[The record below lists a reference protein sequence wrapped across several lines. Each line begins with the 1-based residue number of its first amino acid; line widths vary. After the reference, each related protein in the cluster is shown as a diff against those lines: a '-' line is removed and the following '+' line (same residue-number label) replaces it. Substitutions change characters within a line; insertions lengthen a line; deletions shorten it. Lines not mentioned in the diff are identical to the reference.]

1 MKKTNKLILLL
12 LMLLFLTVNLKISA
26 KNIKDIWTT
35 MPDSMIVYM
44 DKKARMECIDLI
56 EKGMTP
62 EITNRLGGKTRI
74 DTITSDFISAT
85 LSEASNIQI
94 KLLPA
99 FNDTI
104 ICYIHTYKGPLPE
117 SSIALYTQKWNKI
130 SEIKFSIEKFLNKP
144 DSIEQSEFENIKL
157 MMDPD
162 LITANM
168 SPDSEE
174 ISVSASVANVT
185 DEEQDKINAILVQRK
200 FKWNGNSFN

>member
-44 DKKARMECIDLI
+44 DKKARVECIDLI

-117 SSIALYTQKWNKI
+117 SSIALYTQEWNKI
-130 SEIKFSIEKFLNKP
+130 SEIKFSIEKLLNKP

-157 MMDPD
+157 MMDPY

>member
-1 MKKTNKLILLL
+1 
-12 LMLLFLTVNLKISA
+12 
-26 KNIKDIWTT
+26 
-35 MPDSMIVYM
+35 
-44 DKKARMECIDLI
+44 MECIDLI

-117 SSIALYTQKWNKI
+117 RQHSSLYARWNKTLRNKI
-130 SEIKFSIEKFLNKP
+130 QLQKKFLNKP

-157 MMDPD
+157 MMDPY

>member
-74 DTITSDFISAT
+74 DTITSDFI
-85 LSEASNIQI
+85 
-94 KLLPA
+94 
-99 FNDTI
+99 
-104 ICYIHTYKGPLPE
+104 
-117 SSIALYTQKWNKI
+117 
-130 SEIKFSIEKFLNKP
+130 EIKVSLEQFLNKP
-144 DSIEQSEFENIKL
+144 DSIEQSEFENITL
-157 MMDPD
+157 MMDPY